1 MSIPVFFHPAQ
12 LEFHP
17 KYEWALGNRI
27 KHPETTKRAESIYR
41 ALKKMGRDY
50 FDLRT
55 PEDKYTH
62 AIHSCHSPR
71 LSTLYHTA
79 SQVLEGENTFYPSVF
94 PQRMRG
100 DPDPTNIKHAGFF
113 CFDSGTPLNNKT
125 LMAANWSASSA
136 LAATDLVASGKSTLA
151 YALSRPPGHHASVD
165 SYGGYCYFNN
175 AACAAKR
182 LLKKGARVAIIDI
195 DFHHGNGTQDFFY
208 QSSKVFTASLH
219 GDPTHHFPYFCGYP
233 RETGKGAGLGM
244 NMNIILPDGTI
255 LKNYLKALKGQ
266 AIPAIKRFCPDY
278 LIIAA
283 GLDTYKLDPIGSFAL
298 ETADYHKIGE
308 TLGRL
313 PYPTIVLQEGGY
325 HTGDL
330 GANVVSLLT
339 GMGMAKKV
347 IKARA

>member
-1 MSIPVFFHPAQ
+1 MSIPVYFHPAQ

-41 ALKKMGRDY
+41 ALKKRGSEY

-55 PEDKYTH
+55 PEDKDDKYKRW
-62 AIHSCHSPR
+62 IHSCHSPR

-79 SQVLEGENTFYPSVF
+79 SVALEGETTFYPSVF
-94 PQRMRG
+94 PQRMSG
-100 DPDPTNIKHAGFF
+100 KPDPTNIKHAGFF
-113 CFDSGTPLNNKT
+113 CFDSGTPLNQKT

-136 LAATDLVASGKSTLA
+136 LAATDLVASGASKLV

-165 SYGGYCYFNN
+165 TYGGYCYFNN
-175 AACAAKR
+175 AACSAKR
-182 LLKKGARVAIIDI
+182 LLKKGARVAILDI

-208 QSSKVFTASLH
+208 QSSKVFTVSIH
-219 GDPTHHFPYFCGYP
+219 GDPTHHFPYFCGHP
-233 RETGKGAGLGM
+233 SETGKGAGVGM
-244 NMNIILPDGTI
+244 NMNIVLPDHTKI
-255 LKNYLKALKGQ
+255 EAYMKALKGM
-266 AIPAIKRFCPDY
+266 AIPAIKRFAPDY

-283 GLDTYKLDPIGSFAL
+283 GLDTYKLDPIGKFSL
-298 ETADYHKIGE
+298 ETEDYHKIGE

-330 GANVVSLLT
+330 GNNVVSLLT
-339 GMGMAKKV
+339 GMGVGKK
-347 IKARA
+347 IFK

>member
-1 MSIPVFFHPAQ
+1 MSIPVYFHPAQ

-17 KYEWALGNRI
+17 KYEWALGTRI

-41 ALKKMGRDY
+41 ALKKKGASY

-55 PEDKYTH
+55 PEDIYTREIH
-62 AIHSCHSPR
+62 ACHSPR

-79 SQVLEGENTFYPSVF
+79 SVVLEGENTFYPSVF
-94 PQRMRG
+94 PGGMSG
-100 DPDPTNIKHAGFF
+100 KPDPTNIKHAGYF

-136 LAATDLVASGKSTLA
+136 LAATDLVLAGKTSLT
-151 YALSRPPGHHASVD
+151 YALSRPPGHHASLN

-175 AACAAKR
+175 AACSAKH
-182 LLKKGARVAIIDI
+182 LLKKGARVAILDI

-208 QSSKVFTASLH
+208 QSSKVFTVSIH
-219 GDPTHHFPYFCGYP
+219 GDPAHHFPYFSGFP
-233 RETGKGAGLGM
+233 SETGKGAGLGM
-244 NMNIILPDGTI
+244 NMNIVLPDGTE
-255 LKNYLKALKGQ
+255 LARYLKALKTQ

-283 GLDTYKLDPIGSFAL
+283 GLDTYKLDPIGRFSL
-298 ETADYHKIGE
+298 ETPDYYKIGE

-339 GMGMAKKV
+339 GMGSAKK
-347 IKARA
+347 IFK